1 MPDPSHEIQRY
12 LDQPL
17 DDLMQEFDLYA
28 ESAAGAMKGPG
39 TVWEKITPTLKQ
51 KICVEGNWCE
61 RRQDARFDD
70 PMNVILAVAAMID
83 NETIRIV
90 APVTLI
96 AVILF
101 KRGIDRFCGCA
112 PLGAKKET

>member
-1 MPDPSHEIQRY
+1 MPDSTREIQRY

-28 ESAAGAMKGPG
+28 ESASGAMKGPG
-39 TVWEKITPTLKQ
+39 TAWEKITPALKQ
-51 KICVEGNWCE
+51 KICVEGNWCK

-70 PMNVILAVAAMID
+70 PMNVALAVAAMID
-83 NETIRIV
+83 NESIRIV
-90 APVTLI
+90 APAALI

-112 PLGAKKET
+112 PLAAKKEI

>member
-1 MPDPSHEIQRY
+1 MPDSSREVQRY
-12 LDQPL
+12 LNQPL
-17 DDLMQEFDLYA
+17 DELMQEFDLYA
-28 ESAAGAMKGPG
+28 AQAGGTMRGPG
-39 TVWEKITPTLKQ
+39 TAWEKITPALKQ
-51 KICVEGNWCE
+51 KICIEGNWCE

-101 KRGIDRFCGCA
+101 KRGIDKFCGCA
-112 PLGAKKET
+112 SIGARTH